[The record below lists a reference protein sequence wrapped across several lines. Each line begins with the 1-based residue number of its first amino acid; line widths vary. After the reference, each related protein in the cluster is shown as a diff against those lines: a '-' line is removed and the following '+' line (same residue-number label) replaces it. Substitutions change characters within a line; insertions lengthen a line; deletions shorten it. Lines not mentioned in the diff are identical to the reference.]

1 MAGKFAMVV
10 SILRSLTLKKKL
22 ISVPALALGLSML
35 ASGQAGTAPTKVGII
50 HIQNAILAT
59 KDGQKAAGD
68 LQTKFGPTKTQI
80 DKMQS
85 DVLQVEDKLKKGS
98 QTLSEDARQQL
109 MRDRDQKATALK
121 RATEDAQAEVEQ
133 EEGKIMQELGQR
145 VMQVVAKYAT
155 DNGFAII
162 LDVSSQQ
169 TPVLWAANGI
179 DITKEIVDLYDKNA
193 PTPPAKPA
201 TGAPSTSAPAARP
214 PAAAPPKPTTP
225 PATKKQ

>member
-1 MAGKFAMVV
+1 IIAMVV
-10 SILRSLTLKKKL
+10 SNLRSFTLKKTL
-22 ISVPALALGLSML
+22 IQVPVLALGLTML
-35 ASGQAGTAPTKVGII
+35 ANAQGASAVPAKVGII

-59 KDGQKAAGD
+59 KDGQKAAND
-68 LQTKFGPTKTQI
+68 LQQKFAPTKSQI

-85 DVLQVEDKLKKGS
+85 DVMQVEDKLKKGS
-98 QTLSEDARQQL
+98 QTLSDDARQQL

-162 LDVSSQQ
+162 IDVSSQQ

-179 DITKEIVDLYDKNA
+179 DI
-193 PTPPAKPA
+193 
-201 TGAPSTSAPAARP
+201 
-214 PAAAPPKPTTP
+214 
-225 PATKKQ
+225 

>member
-1 MAGKFAMVV
+1 MVV
-10 SILRSLTLKKKL
+10 SNLRSSTLKKTL
-22 ISVPALALGLSML
+22 ISLPTLALGITML
-35 ASGQAGTAPTKVGII
+35 ANAQAAATPTKVGIV

-59 KDGQKAAGD
+59 KDGQKAAND
-68 LQTKFGPTKTQI
+68 LQTKFSPTKSQI
-80 DKMQS
+80 DKMQN
-85 DVLQVEDKLKKGS
+85 DVMQVEDKLKKGS
-98 QTLSEDARQQL
+98 QTLSDDARQQL

-145 VMQVVAKYAT
+145 VMQVVAKYAN

-179 DITKEIVDLYDKNA
+179 DITKEIVDMYDKNA
-193 PTPPAKPA
+193 PSPGAAKPA
-201 TGAPSTSAPAARP
+201 A
-214 PAAAPPKPTTP
+214 PAAAP
-225 PATKKQ
+225 A

>member
-1 MAGKFAMVV
+1 MNK
-10 SILRSLTLKKKL
+10 TL
-22 ISVPALALGLSML
+22 ITVPAFALGLAML
-35 ASGQAGTAPTKVGII
+35 AHAQAASTPTKIGII

-59 KDGQKAAGD
+59 KDGQKAASD

-85 DVLQVEDKLKKGS
+85 EVMQVEDKLKKGS
-98 QTLSEDARQQL
+98 QTLSDDARTQL
-109 MRDRDQKATALK
+109 MRERDQKATALK

-133 EEGKIMQELGQR
+133 EEGKIMQDLGQR
-145 VMQVVAKYAT
+145 LMQVLSKYAT

-162 LDVSSQQ
+162 IDVSSQQ

-193 PTPPAKPA
+193 PAA
-201 TGAPSTSAPAARP
+201 AARP
-214 PAAAPPKPTTP
+214 AGGAPAPAPGVVAPPKPAAPKPAAP
-225 PATKKQ
+225 PAKKP

>member
-1 MAGKFAMVV
+1 
-10 SILRSLTLKKKL
+10 LKKTL
-22 ISVPALALGLSML
+22 ISLPALALGITML
-35 ASGQAGTAPTKVGII
+35 ANAQAATTPTKVGII

-59 KDGQKAAGD
+59 KDGQKAAND
-68 LQTKFGPTKTQI
+68 LQTKFSPTKSQI
-80 DKMQS
+80 DKMQN

-98 QTLSEDARQQL
+98 QTLSDDARQQL

-145 VMQVVAKYAT
+145 VMQVVAKYAN

-162 LDVSSQQ
+162 IDVSSQQ

-193 PTPPAKPA
+193 PAAGAAAPKPGSSGVPATTAAPKPA
-201 TGAPSTSAPAARP
+201 AAPAARP
-214 PAAAPPKPTTP
+214 PAP
-225 PATKKQ
+225 PAKKQ

>member
-1 MAGKFAMVV
+1 MKKTLIAMPV
-10 SILRSLTLKKKL
+10 
-22 ISVPALALGLSML
+22 LALGVTML
-35 ASGQAGTAPTKVGII
+35 ANAQAAGTPTKVGII

-59 KDGQKAAGD
+59 KDGQKAAND
-68 LQTKFGPTKTQI
+68 LQTKFGPTKSQI
-80 DKMQS
+80 DKMNS
-85 DVLQVEDKLKKGS
+85 EVLSVEDKLKKGS
-98 QTLSEDARQQL
+98 QTLSDDARQNL
-109 MRDRDQKATALK
+109 MRERDQKATALK

-162 LDVSSQQ
+162 IDVSSQQ

-193 PTPPAKPA
+193 PAATAAPKASTSAAPAPAGTPAPKPAATPARPAAPPAK
-201 TGAPSTSAPAARP
+201 
-214 PAAAPPKPTTP
+214 K
-225 PATKKQ
+225 

>member
-1 MAGKFAMVV
+1 MVV
-10 SILRSLTLKKKL
+10 SNLRSLTLKNTL
-22 ISVPALALGLSML
+22 IHVPALALGLTML
-35 ASGQAGTAPTKVGII
+35 ANAQGASTVPAKVGII

-59 KDGQKAAGD
+59 KDGQKAAND
-68 LQTKFGPTKTQI
+68 LQQKFSPTKSQI
-80 DKMQS
+80 DKMQNE
-85 DVLQVEDKLKKGS
+85 VLQVEDKLKKGS
-98 QTLSEDARQQL
+98 QTLSDEARQSL
-109 MRDRDQKATALK
+109 MRDRDQKTTALK

-179 DITKEIVDLYDKNA
+179 DITKEIVDMYDKNA
-193 PTPPAKPA
+193 PGAGSAKPPAGSTPAAPAAKPPAATPAPKPAAPPAK
-201 TGAPSTSAPAARP
+201 
-214 PAAAPPKPTTP
+214 KP
-225 PATKKQ
+225 

>member
-1 MAGKFAMVV
+1 
-10 SILRSLTLKKKL
+10 LKKTL
-22 ISVPALALGLSML
+22 ISLPALALGITML
-35 ASGQAGTAPTKVGII
+35 ANAQAATTPTKVGII

-59 KDGQKAAGD
+59 KDGQKAAND
-68 LQTKFGPTKTQI
+68 LQTKFSPTKSQI
-80 DKMQS
+80 DKMQN

-98 QTLSEDARQQL
+98 QTLSDDARQQL

-145 VMQVVAKYAT
+145 VMQVVAKYAN

-162 LDVSSQQ
+162 IDVSSQQ

-193 PTPPAKPA
+193 PAAGAAAPKPGSSGVPATTAAPKPA
-201 TGAPSTSAPAARP
+201 ATPAARP
-214 PAAAPPKPTTP
+214 PAP
-225 PATKKQ
+225 PAKKQ

>member
-1 MAGKFAMVV
+1 
-10 SILRSLTLKKKL
+10 LKKTL
-22 ISVPALALGLSML
+22 ISLPALALGITML
-35 ASGQAGTAPTKVGII
+35 ANAQAATTPTKVGII

-59 KDGQKAAGD
+59 KDGQKAANE
-68 LQTKFGPTKTQI
+68 LQTKFSPTKSQI
-80 DKMQS
+80 DKMQN

-98 QTLSEDARQQL
+98 QTLSDDARQQL

-145 VMQVVAKYAT
+145 VMQVVAKYAN

-162 LDVSSQQ
+162 IDVSSQQ

-179 DITKEIVDLYDKNA
+179 DITKEIVDMYDKNA
-193 PTPPAKPA
+193 PAAAAPAPKPAGAAPATTTPKPAATPARPAAPPAK
-201 TGAPSTSAPAARP
+201 
-214 PAAAPPKPTTP
+214 KP
-225 PATKKQ
+225 

>member
-1 MAGKFAMVV
+1 MK
-10 SILRSLTLKKKL
+10 TKL
-22 ISVPALALGLSML
+22 ISMSALALGITML
-35 ASGQAGTAPTKVGII
+35 ANAQAASTPTKVGII

-59 KDGQKAAGD
+59 KDGQKAAND
-68 LQTKFGPTKTQI
+68 LQTKFGPTKAQI

-85 DVLQVEDKLKKGS
+85 EVVAVEDKIKKGS
-98 QTLSEDARQQL
+98 QTLSDDARQQL

-145 VMQVVAKYAT
+145 VMQVLAKYAT

-162 LDVSSQQ
+162 IDVSSQQ

-179 DITKEIVDLYDKNA
+179 DITKEIVDLYDKNPPAATSA
-193 PTPPAKPA
+193 PKPSSSATPPAAPPVSKPA
-201 TGAPSTSAPAARP
+201 TPAARP
-214 PAAAPPKPTTP
+214 AAPP
-225 PATKKQ
+225 AKKQ

>member
-1 MAGKFAMVV
+1 
-10 SILRSLTLKKKL
+10 LKKTL
-22 ISVPALALGLSML
+22 IYMPVLALGLTML
-35 ASGQAGTAPTKVGII
+35 ANAQGAASVPAKVGII

-59 KDGQKAAGD
+59 KDGQKAAND
-68 LQTKFGPTKTQI
+68 LQQKFAPTKSQI
-80 DKMQS
+80 DKMQN

-98 QTLSEDARQQL
+98 QTLSDDARQSL

-145 VMQVVAKYAT
+145 IMQVVAKYAT

-179 DITKEIVDLYDKNA
+179 DITKEVVDLYDKNA
-193 PTPPAKPA
+193 PAAGAAKPPSGVPSAVPAAKPPMAAPKPVTPAAPPAK
-201 TGAPSTSAPAARP
+201 
-214 PAAAPPKPTTP
+214 KP
-225 PATKKQ
+225 

>member
-1 MAGKFAMVV
+1 MVV
-10 SILRSLTLKKKL
+10 SNLRSCTLKKTL
-22 ISVPALALGLSML
+22 ISLPALALGITML
-35 ASGQAGTAPTKVGII
+35 ANAQAATSTPSKVGII

-59 KDGQKAAGD
+59 KDGQKAAND
-68 LQTKFGPTKTQI
+68 LQSKFSPTKSQI
-80 DKMQS
+80 DKMQN

-98 QTLSEDARQQL
+98 QTLSDDARQQL

-145 VMQVVAKYAT
+145 VMQVVAKYAN

-162 LDVSSQQ
+162 IDVSSQQ

-179 DITKEIVDLYDKNA
+179 DITKEIVDMYDKNA
-193 PTPPAKPA
+193 PA
-201 TGAPSTSAPAARP
+201 
-214 PAAAPPKPTTP
+214 AAAPAPKPAGAAPATTTP
-225 PATKKQ
+225 KPDATPARPAAP

>member
-1 MAGKFAMVV
+1 M
-10 SILRSLTLKKKL
+10 KKTL
-22 ISVPALALGLSML
+22 ISLPAMALGMSML
-35 ASGQAGTAPTKVGII
+35 ANAQAATTTPTKVGII

-59 KDGQKAAGD
+59 KDGQKAANA
-68 LQTKFGPTKTQI
+68 LQSKFSPTKSQI
-80 DKMQS
+80 DKMQN

-98 QTLSEDARQQL
+98 QTLSDEARQQL

-145 VMQVVAKYAT
+145 VMQVVAKYANE
-155 DNGFAII
+155 NGFAII
-162 LDVSSQQ
+162 IDVSSQQ

-193 PTPPAKPA
+193 PAATAPATKPSSSAAPGTAAPAPRPATSPAVRAPAPPAK
-201 TGAPSTSAPAARP
+201 
-214 PAAAPPKPTTP
+214 KP
-225 PATKKQ
+225 

>member
-1 MAGKFAMVV
+1 
-10 SILRSLTLKKKL
+10 LKNTL
-22 ISVPALALGLSML
+22 ISMPALALGITML
-35 ASGQAGTAPTKVGII
+35 ANAQAAPTPSKIGII

-59 KDGQKAAGD
+59 KDGQKAAND

-80 DKMQS
+80 DKMQA
-85 DVLQVEDKLKKGS
+85 DILAVEDKIKKGS
-98 QTLSEDARQQL
+98 QTLSDDARQTL
-109 MRDRDQKATALK
+109 MRERDQKATALK

-162 LDVSSQQ
+162 IDVSSQQ

-193 PTPPAKPA
+193 PAAAPKTGSTTP
-201 TGAPSTSAPAARP
+201 APAAP
-214 PAAAPPKPTTP
+214 KPVVPAAKP
-225 PATKKQ
+225 PATPAPVTKKQ

>member
-1 MAGKFAMVV
+1 MLV
-10 SILRSLTLKKKL
+10 SNLRSFALKKTL
-22 ISVPALALGLSML
+22 ISMPVLALGITML
-35 ASGQAGTAPTKVGII
+35 ANAQAAPTPTKVGII

-59 KDGQKAAGD
+59 KDGQKAAND
-68 LQTKFGPTKTQI
+68 LQTKFSPTKSQI
-80 DKMQS
+80 DKMQA

-145 VMQVVAKYAT
+145 VMQVVAKYAN

-162 LDVSSQQ
+162 IDVSSQQ
-169 TPVLWAANGI
+169 TPALWAANGI
-179 DITKEIVDLYDKNA
+179 DITKEIVDLYDKNGPA
-193 PTPPAKPA
+193 PAAAAPKPGASAPPAAMPAAKPTAPPAKP
-201 TGAPSTSAPAARP
+201 
-214 PAAAPPKPTTP
+214 
-225 PATKKQ
+225 

>member
-1 MAGKFAMVV
+1 
-10 SILRSLTLKKKL
+10 LKKTL
-22 ISVPALALGLSML
+22 ISMPVLALGITML
-35 ASGQAGTAPTKVGII
+35 ANAQAAPTPTKVGII

-59 KDGQKAAGD
+59 KDGQKAAND
-68 LQTKFGPTKTQI
+68 LQTKFGPTKAQI
-80 DKMQS
+80 DKMNTE
-85 DVLQVEDKLKKGS
+85 VLAVEDKLKKGS
-98 QTLSEDARQQL
+98 QTLSDDARQTL

-162 LDVSSQQ
+162 IDVSSQQ

-193 PTPPAKPA
+193 PAA
-201 TGAPSTSAPAARP
+201 TAAPKPSTSATPAPAAGTAAPKPATPP
-214 PAAAPPKPTTP
+214 PARPAAPP
-225 PATKKQ
+225 AKK

>member
-1 MAGKFAMVV
+1 
-10 SILRSLTLKKKL
+10 LKKTL
-22 ISVPALALGLSML
+22 ISMPALAM
-35 ASGQAGTAPTKVGII
+35 AITMFANAQAAPTPTKVGII

-59 KDGQKAAGD
+59 KDGQKAANE
-68 LQTKFGPTKTQI
+68 LQTKFGPTKAQI
-80 DKMQS
+80 DKMQA
-85 DVLQVEDKLKKGS
+85 DVQALEDKLRKGS
-98 QTLSEDARQQL
+98 QAMAEDARQQL

-162 LDVSSQQ
+162 IDVSSQQ

-179 DITKEIVDLYDKNA
+179 DITKEIVDMYDKNA
-193 PTPPAKPA
+193 PAATAAPKSSTSTTPAPA
-201 TGAPSTSAPAARP
+201 TTAPKTTIPAARP
-214 PAAAPPKPTTP
+214 PAAP
-225 PATKKQ
+225 PAKKP